1 MKYLLDV
8 NVLLAL
14 LFSQHEFHGRV
25 ENWIFSLQKSGSPQ
39 LATCPLTELGFVRV
53 ASGVGAFG
61 ADVALAKSLLQRF
74 KQSKRIAYVFLPDSI
89 GVDRLPAWTK
99 KSRQT
104 TDGYLKAL
112 ADDHGYRLAT
122 LDAGIPGAFLI
133 P

>member
-1 MKYLLDV
+1 VKYLLDV

-14 LFSQHEFHGRV
+14 LFNQHEFHGRV
-25 ENWIFSLQKSGSPQ
+25 ESWVSSLQKNGRPH
-39 LATCPLTELGFVRV
+39 LATCPLTELGCVRI

-61 ADVALAKSLLQRF
+61 VDVVFTKNLLQRF
-74 KQSKRIAYVFLPDSI
+74 KQSKHISFSFIADSI
-89 GVDRLPAWTK
+89 GVERLPDWTK

-112 ADDHGYRLAT
+112 ADEHGYFLAT
-122 LDAGIPGAFLI
+122 LDKGIPGAFLI